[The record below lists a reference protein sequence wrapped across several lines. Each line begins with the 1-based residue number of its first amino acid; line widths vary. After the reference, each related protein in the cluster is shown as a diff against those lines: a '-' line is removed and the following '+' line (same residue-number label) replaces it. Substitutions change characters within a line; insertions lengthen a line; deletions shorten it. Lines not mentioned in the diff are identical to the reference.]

1 MGIVISVCD
10 VLSKHYPYLK
20 CKAAGVGRA
29 TRGVCFSRWPSTP
42 APRAVLDLTADVLHI
57 LRELS

>member
-10 VLSKHYPYLK
+10 VLSKHYQYLK
-20 CKAAGVGRA
+20 RKAAGVGRA
-29 TRGVCFSRWPSTP
+29 ARCVCFSRWPSTP
-42 APRAVLDLTADVLHI
+42 VPRAVLDLTTDVRHI

>member
-20 CKAAGVGRA
+20 RKAAGVGRA
-29 TRGVCFSRWPSTP
+29 TRGVCFSRGLQPLAVHAC
-42 APRAVLDLTADVLHI
+42 APGCPGPDH
-57 LRELS
+57 